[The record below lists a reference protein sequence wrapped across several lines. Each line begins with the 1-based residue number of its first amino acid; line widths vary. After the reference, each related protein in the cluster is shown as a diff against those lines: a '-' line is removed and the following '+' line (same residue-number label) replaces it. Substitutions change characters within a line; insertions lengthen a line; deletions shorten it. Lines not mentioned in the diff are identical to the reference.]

1 MVEYDND
8 FVNLICPNCRKK
20 YSFTDVR
27 KRITRADE
35 AAEIGDMHDYS
46 YTVHGATEELP
57 IDPRFTEI
65 KEKKKKKNKN
75 KHTDEPSIKEEYTTF
90 DLTDEEYE
98 KLKEE
103 LLNGQEKNND
113 L

>member
-1 MVEYDND
+1 
-8 FVNLICPNCRKK
+8 
-20 YSFTDVR
+20 
-27 KRITRADE
+27 
-35 AAEIGDMHDYS
+35 MHDYS
-46 YTVHGATEELP
+46 YTVHGATEELH

-75 KHTDEPSIKEEYTTF
+75 KHSNEPSIKEEYTTF

-113 L
+113 F